1 MRSTI
6 LAIILAATVLQSVG
20 QTTVVKGKNVL
31 MPSKLM
37 VRYTV
42 GTEPCSAT
50 LSNDKALDV
59 GCSLFYNQP
68 AADIFKLLAD
78 AAQASKVSV
87 FAPFYGDSPYGAGYK
102 QALSA
107 DEVLHNLGQEIFNVY
122 RSDSTE
128 NRETTQALKPYDISE
143 LKGLFF
149 TEEWELSETP
159 FEFTKRVVAYSPI
172 RKYLKVQRDN
182 SEDYCYS
189 LPFVVVDSLQNDL
202 DIEKSNRRMLLT
214 NRVKQEYL
222 FNMPNSFWNRQT
234 ELEQYNKL
242 TDGESTYVVASN
254 DAPFLNKYGVEHLLN
269 LLLDKA
275 INGNYPV
282 YDFETQQRLSVDRVN
297 ANVGIG
303 IDSVRRMNFDG
314 TTTILVMQHTLEPGE
329 FKSVIFHEEWYVDPE
344 TLRMQKKVVGLTP
357 VRYYYDE
364 EDSERSKLKRKAVFT
379 IYFDKNKKF

>member
-1 MRSTI
+1 MRSSI
-6 LAIILAATVLQSVG
+6 LAILFAATALQSVG
-20 QTTVVKGKNVL
+20 QATVVKGTNVL

-59 GCSLFYNQP
+59 GCSLYYNQP
-68 AADIFKLLAD
+68 VADVFKLLVD
-78 AAQASKVSV
+78 TVQASKISV
-87 FAPFYGDSPYGAGYK
+87 FAPSYGDSPYGAGYK

-107 DEVLHNLGQEIFNVY
+107 DEVMHNLGQEISKVY
-122 RSDSTE
+122 HDDSTGNHE
-128 NRETTQALKPYDISE
+128 VSESLRPYDISE

-149 TEEWELSETP
+149 LEEWALSETP
-159 FEFTKRVVAYSPI
+159 FEFTKWVVAYSPI
-172 RKYLKVQRDN
+172 RKYLKEN
-182 SEDYCYS
+182 SESYCYS
-189 LPFVVVDSLQNDL
+189 IPFVVVDSLQNEQ

-214 NRVKQEYL
+214 NRVKHEYL
-222 FNMPNSFWNRQT
+222 FNLPNSFWSRQA
-234 ELEQYNKL
+234 EFDQYNKL
-242 TDGESTYVVASN
+242 TDEESTFLVASN
-254 DAPFLNKYGVEHLLN
+254 DAPFLSRYGVEHLLN

-275 INGNYPV
+275 MKDNYPV
-282 YDFETQQRLSVDRVN
+282 YDFETQQRLSVDRIN

-303 IDSVRRMNFDG
+303 IDTVRLMNFDG
-314 TTTILVMQHTLEPGE
+314 TISVLTKQRTLEPGD

-364 EDSERSKLKRKAVFT
+364 EDTEKSKLKRKAVFT